1 MGIRADFRGF
11 PYPAPSDGRSAEL
24 EAFEWLLETY
34 RAELSQLFDLGRRQP
49 VDDAAR
55 TVKGKLSHDPDHRTT
70 LGICRQR
77 FDIIYTL
84 KPSTKHTSDPIS
96 RPAGHDP
103 LLPLSFDESCRSTF
117 EVTGLACLYALSPV
131 RQEASCH
138 FDIHEDATSPCS
150 PHCQIHESGNQQT
163 PAYPVQNA

>member
-103 LLPLSFDESCRSTF
+103 KESSADA
-117 EVTGLACLYALSPV
+117 EVQRPV
-131 RQEASCH
+131 EFSCH
-138 FDIHEDATSPCS
+138 SSRLPTDL
-150 PHCQIHESGNQQT
+150 N
-163 PAYPVQNA
+163 